1 MDVIPEIR
9 RLHFVEHVTISD
21 LAKQF
26 KLSRPTIRKHLKTVE
41 EPVYSTRQHQP
52 YLKLGA
58 FIEQLTTWLETDV
71 ALPGKKR
78 KRTAQRLYE
87 CLQAEGYV
95 GSAVQRYVKA
105 WKASRSSSPA
115 IKQAFVPLVFPACKT
130 CQFDWSHERVVLGG
144 VQEG

>member
-41 EPVYSTRQHQP
+41 EPVYPTRQHQP

-58 FIEQLTTWLETDV
+58 FIEQLRTWLETD
-71 ALPGKKR
+71 ATLPGKKC

-95 GSAVQRYVKA
+95 GGYSAVQRYVKA
-105 WKASRSSSPA
+105 WKASRSASPS
-115 IKQAFVPLVFPACKT
+115 IKQAFVPLLFPAG
-130 CQFDWSHERVVLGG
+130 VV
-144 VQEG
+144 VNFFRTHK

>member
-1 MDVIPEIR
+1 MDGMPEIK

-26 KLSRPTIRKHLKTVE
+26 KLSRPTIRKHLNMGRRAGLSDSAT
-41 EPVYSTRQHQP
+41 PVLFEARRLYR
-52 YLKLGA
+52 A
-58 FIEQLTTWLETDV
+58 IDDV
-71 ALPGKKR
+71 VGGRAALPGKKR

-95 GSAVQRYVKA
+95 GSAVPRYVKA

-115 IKQAFVPLVFPACKT
+115 IKQAFVPLLFPACKT